1 MTNKPKIGIVLG
13 SVREVRLGEQIAQ
26 WVLEHA
32 RARGDAHYSI
42 IDVKSFD
49 LPLFTSPV
57 PPAMANKQYDDPR
70 VQAWSDAIDSQDGF
84 VFVTSE
90 YDHGIPGAFKNA
102 TDHLFSEFQNKTVGF
117 VGYSGD
123 GAIRAVEQWRTVLGS
138 WSVHTVSPA
147 VQLMLYVDASAD
159 MSTFTP
165 ADLRDGELA
174 ATLDAV
180 VAAINARKG

>member
-32 RARGDAHYSI
+32 RARGDADYTI

-49 LPLFTSPV
+49 LPLFTSQV
-57 PPAMANKQYDDPR
+57 PPMMANKQYDDPR

-138 WSVHTVSPA
+138 WSMHVVYPP
-147 VQLMLYVDASAD
+147 VQLILVTDTTAD
-159 MSTFTP
+159 MATFTP
-165 ADLRDGELA
+165 VDRRDVQLA
-174 ATLDAV
+174 ETLDAV
-180 VAAINARKG
+180 VASITARQG